1 MCFADDDRRIDPAEF
16 KAGLKYVGMSLSAAE
31 ADAEFKSI
39 DKNGGGIVLFDEFCM
54 WYAEKQNPGYKH
66 ETAPKSASGA
76 RPASGKPGSAK
87 PASAKPG
94 SAKPKAAAAHDDH
107 PDIDVHEFDKL
118 EAEIQAIVNDS
129 TKIGGLWS
137 NLDFNGN
144 GVVSLAE
151 IDKMLV
157 VSLL

>member
-1 MCFADDDRRIDPAEF
+1 
-16 KAGLKYVGMSLSAAE
+16 MSLSAAE
-31 ADAEFKSI
+31 AEAEFKTI

-66 ETAPKSASGA
+66 ETAPKSAS
-76 RPASGKPGSAK
+76 RPASGKPS
-87 PASAKPG
+87 SAKPG

-107 PDIDVHEFDKL
+107 PDIEVHEFDKL
-118 EAEIQAIVNDS
+118 EAEIQAIVSDP

-157 VSLL
+157 MAFLK

>member
-1 MCFADDDRRIDPAEF
+1 MS
-16 KAGLKYVGMSLSAAE
+16 YVGMSLSAAE
-31 ADAEFKSI
+31 AEAEFKSI

-66 ETAPKSASGA
+66 ETAPKSAS

-87 PASAKPG
+87 P
-94 SAKPKAAAAHDDH
+94 KAAAAARDDH

-118 EAEIQAIVNDS
+118 EAEIQAMANDPAQ
-129 TKIGGLWS
+129 TEALWA

-144 GVVSLAE
+144 GAVSLAE

-157 VSLL
+157 ILARKIAVCVL